1 MKNVL
6 TITMAFS
13 NYIRMVYLGG
23 SQPPTDGSDYVELS
37 GSSTPTDNVLYTSY
51 YTENLYLCT
60 KADNTLY
67 WGFYVC
73 PGARV
78 TGIVLQLSSKISLC
92 EIRASGLSDVT
103 QYSAD
108 ITQIGTIISGSLS
121 SLMQRY
127 PLGYGAQTSD
137 EPFLHIQGTSI

>member
-1 MKNVL
+1 
-6 TITMAFS
+6 MAFS

-127 PLGYGAQTSD
+127 PLGYGPQTSD
-137 EPFLHIQGTSI
+137 EPFLHIQGTSIELQFLVAT